1 MKALCHMVES
11 NIRSP
16 KSLGVTSESY
26 GSLLSPVLLSKLPA
40 DTWLVLSRKVTEDD
54 CNLDGLL
61 KVMEDEIEAREC
73 VGASQPK
80 SSEKSSP
87 TATSLVAEAI
97 LKILILAIVSK
108 LINTKN
114 STMICYVEHPSA
126 IIKQVPPLIRPD
138 TWDSTENLLLQ
149 CS

>member
-1 MKALCHMVES
+1 MKALCHTVES

-16 KSLGVTSESY
+16 KSLGVTLEPY

-61 KVMEDEIEAREC
+61 KVMEDEIEAQEY

-87 TATSLVAEAI
+87 TATFLVAESN
-97 LKILILAIVSK
+97 SK
-108 LINTKN
+108 TPN
-114 STMICYVEHPSA
+114 SCYCQQTH
-126 IIKQVPPLIRPD
+126 
-138 TWDSTENLLLQ
+138 
-149 CS
+149 

>member
-1 MKALCHMVES
+1 MKAHCHMVES

-40 DTWLVLSRKVTEDD
+40 DTWLVPSRKVTEDD

-87 TATSLVAEAI
+87 TATSLVAESN
-97 LKILILAIVSK
+97 SK
-108 LINTKN
+108 TPN
-114 STMICYVEHPSA
+114 SCYCQQTH
-126 IIKQVPPLIRPD
+126 
-138 TWDSTENLLLQ
+138 
-149 CS
+149 